1 MLGRKSVTKSA
12 TTWQK
17 TRLLTAVAA
26 LLALGPAAL
35 VATPAPAAERV
46 ASLSTSREPVRE
58 IQLPQ
63 PLLANDIAHYKRIFE
78 LQAAGKWADADAEI
92 AGLEDPLL
100 LGHVWAQRHLS
111 PNWKST
117 WEQLREWMAAY
128 PDEPDARAIYAL
140 ALNRKPAKAEAPQK
154 PSAGTPVALF
164 GANENP
170 ADLRPAARGSTKA
183 LSEAERVQAQALKLE
198 IRRTA
203 RIEPEA
209 AERLLESEEA
219 QALFDDYEYDDAR
232 ADVAEG
238 YFFRGGDQKALVL
251 AATARTTA
259 YRGLAHW
266 NAGLASWR
274 LGHLGEA
281 RTHFE
286 ALARLPNV
294 SPWTKSAAAF
304 WASRVHLRAKRPQ
317 LVNYW
322 LSMAADYPR
331 TFYGLLARRALG
343 LETWFNFEAEPFTE
357 RDAEVALETPAIR
370 RTLALLQVGES
381 GRAELELRALAAGD
395 NPALLPALVA
405 IADRGNMPALSLH
418 LARLLADRD
427 GRRHDHALYPLPRWQ
442 PDGGY
447 RVDRALLFAVM
458 RQESEFL
465 ADAASSAG
473 ARGLMQLMPATAQ
486 EVAARYDIA
495 LVDKTK
501 KGRAADLLLDPAT
514 NLTLAQH
521 YLGELLAHD
530 KLGQNLVTVAAA
542 YNIGPGAVLRWPMRP
557 EYEKDPLLF
566 IESLP
571 SRETRVFVQRVMTN
585 YWIYRTRLKQETPDL
600 DALAAGSWPTYVALD
615 LPQGNMRHASAR

>member
-1 MLGRKSVTKSA
+1 MLGRKSAARSA
-12 TTWQK
+12 KTWQK
-17 TRLLTAVAA
+17 TRLLTALAA
-26 LLALGPAAL
+26 LFALGPATFLAL
-35 VATPAPAAERV
+35 PALATERV
-46 ASLSTSREPVRE
+46 ASLSPGHEPVRDVA
-58 IQLPQ
+58 LPQ
-63 PLLANDIAHYKRIFE
+63 PLRAGDVARYKRIFE
-78 LQAAGKWADADAEI
+78 LQAAAKWAEADTEI
-92 AGLEDPLL
+92 AGLEDRLL

-117 WEQLREWMAAY
+117 WEELRNWMAAY
-128 PDEPDARAIYAL
+128 ADEPDARAIYAL

-154 PSAGTPVALF
+154 PTAGTPVALI
-164 GANENP
+164 GASDNP
-170 ADLRPAARGSTKA
+170 ADLRPPLRGSTKA
-183 LSEAERVQAQALKLE
+183 LSEADKARAQALRLE
-198 IRRTA
+198 IRRAA
-203 RIEPEA
+203 RLEPEA
-209 AERLLESEEA
+209 AERLLASDEA
-219 QALFDDYEYDDAR
+219 QALFDDDEYDDAR

-238 YFFRGGDQKALVL
+238 YFFRGDDQKALVL
-251 AATARTTA
+251 AATARTAA
-259 YRGLAHW
+259 YRRLAHW

-274 LGHLGEA
+274 LGRLGEA

-286 ALARLPNV
+286 TLARLPNI
-294 SPWTKSAAAF
+294 SPWTKSAAAY

-322 LSMAADYPR
+322 LKIAADYPR

-343 LETWFNFEAEPFTE
+343 LETWFNFEAESFTR

-370 RTLALLQVGES
+370 RALGLLQVGETA
-381 GRAELELRALAAGD
+381 RAELELRTLAAED
-395 NPALLPALVA
+395 DPAFLRALTA

-418 LARLLADRD
+418 LARLLAGRD

-442 PDGGY
+442 PRGGY
-447 RVDRALLFAVM
+447 TVDRALLFAVM

-465 ADAASSAG
+465 ADAASGAG

-486 EVAARYDIA
+486 EVASRYDIA

-501 KGRAADLLLDPAT
+501 KGRAADMLLDPAT

-521 YLGELLAHD
+521 YLGELIAHD
-530 KLGQNLVTVAAA
+530 KIGRNLFMVAAA
-542 YNIGPGAVLRWPMRP
+542 YNLGPGAVLRWPLRP

-585 YWIYRTRLKQETPDL
+585 YWIYRTRLKQATPDL
-600 DALAAGSWPTYVALD
+600 DALAAGSWPSYVAAD
-615 LPQGNMRHASAR
+615 LPQGTMRHASAR